1 MYNHDTYI
9 HLVHLQSFGHQVR
22 PLQTSA
28 SGFAQLEIKCLL
40 GIDYPNRRKRGEEE
54 HSS

>member
-1 MYNHDTYI
+1 MNI
-9 HLVHLQSFGHQVR
+9 HTSSSSPEFWSSQVR

-28 SGFAQLEIKCLL
+28 LGFAQLEIKCLL

-54 HSS
+54 HRS